1 MNEIIENRRN
11 FLRRIS
17 LGAVALPFLANCQW
31 GTFAQK
37 SDTGGGI
44 LDLIK
49 KNADP
54 GVQNWTGAV
63 GVPAEVTWKTTLATE
78 ADKGERMVISGT
90 VYALDGKT
98 PAPNTLIYLYHTDI
112 YGHYGNRD
120 KGETRHGRYRGWMLT
135 DANGKYEF
143 TSIRPASYPDS
154 TIAAHVHMTLTTTT
168 LRENSVDSILFEGD
182 KFITAR
188 ERSDIGKGGFNPIL
202 KMEKGADGIMRGV
215 RDIQLWS

>member
-1 MNEIIENRRN
+1 MIEIIENRRN

-37 SDTGGGI
+37 SDGGRT

-49 KNADP
+49 KNADV
-54 GVQNWTGAV
+54 GQNWTGAI
-63 GVPAEVTWKTTLATE
+63 GVPADVAWKTALATD
-78 ADKGERMVISGT
+78 ADNGERMIISGT
-90 VYALDGKT
+90 VYQADGKT

-112 YGHYGNRD
+112 YGHYGP
-120 KGETRHGRYRGWMLT
+120 KGEARHGRYRGWMLT
-135 DANGKYEF
+135 DAAGRYEF
-143 TSIRPASYPDS
+143 SSIRPASYPDS
-154 TIAAHVHMTLTTTT
+154 TIAAHVHMTLTTTA

-188 ERSDIGKGGFNPIL
+188 ERSDIGRGGFNPIL
-202 KMEKGADGIMRGV
+202 KMERGADGLMRGV
-215 RDIQLWS
+215 RDIQLWNA

>member
-11 FLRRIS
+11 FLRRVS

-37 SDTGGGI
+37 SDAGGV

-54 GVQNWTGAV
+54 GVQNWTGAI
-63 GVPAEVTWKTTLATE
+63 GVPADVGWKTTLATD
-78 ADKGERMVISGT
+78 ADKGERMIISGT
-90 VYALDGKT
+90 VYAPDGKT

-135 DANGKYEF
+135 DAAGRYEF
-143 TSIRPASYPDS
+143 SSIRPASYPDS
-154 TIAAHVHMTLTTTT
+154 TIAAHVHMTLTTTA

>member
-37 SDTGGGI
+37 SDGGQV

-49 KNADP
+49 KNADV
-54 GVQNWTGAV
+54 GQNWTGAI
-63 GVPAEVTWKTTLATE
+63 GVPADVAWKTTLAAE
-78 ADKGERMVISGT
+78 EDKGERMIISGT
-90 VYALDGKT
+90 VYASDGKT

-120 KGETRHGRYRGWMLT
+120 KGEPRHGRYRGWMLT
-135 DANGKYEF
+135 DSAGRYEF
-143 TSIRPASYPDS
+143 SSIRPASYPDS

-182 KFITAR
+182 KFITTR
-188 ERSDIGKGGFNPIL
+188 ERSDIGRGGFNPIL
-202 KMEKGADGIMRGV
+202 KMERGADSIMRGV
-215 RDIQLWS
+215 RDIKLWA

>member
-37 SDTGGGI
+37 TADNDI
-44 LDLIK
+44 LGLIK
-49 KNADP
+49 RNADSS
-54 GVQNWTGAV
+54 GQNWSGAL
-63 GVPAEVTWKTTLATE
+63 GVPDSVSWKTLLATD

-90 VYALDGKT
+90 VYAPDGKT

-120 KGETRHGRYRGWMLT
+120 KGEPRHGRYRGWMLT
-135 DANGKYEF
+135 DAKGRYEF

-154 TIAAHVHMTLTTTT
+154 TIAAHVHMTMTTTA
-168 LRENSVDSILFEGD
+168 LRETSVDSILFEGD

-188 ERSDIGKGGFNPIL
+188 ERSDVGRGGFNPIL
-202 KMEKGADGIMRGV
+202 KMERGTDGLMRGI